1 MKAALANQGEIAWLL
16 SASRQNLHRLSRE
29 KNQFQAKGG
38 SNSAQIMKTTLV
50 RGQRAEDA
58 QFAIVVLAVE

>member
-1 MKAALANQGEIAWLL
+1 MAL
-16 SASRQNLHRLSRE
+16 SASRQNLHRLSSE
-29 KNQFQAKGG
+29 KNRFQAKGG
-38 SNSAQIMKTTLV
+38 SNCAQIMKATSV

>member
-1 MKAALANQGEIAWLL
+1 LHGSFSFSPEF
-16 SASRQNLHRLSRE
+16 ASIVERKESI
-29 KNQFQAKGG
+29 QAKGG
-38 SNSAQIMKTTLV
+38 SNCAQIMKTTLV

>member
-1 MKAALANQGEIAWLL
+1 MAL

-29 KNQFQAKGG
+29 KNRFQAKGG
-38 SNSAQIMKTTLV
+38 SNCAQIMKTTLV